1 MVGLLIVRRMCLT
14 VAVLALVGT
23 ACADVD
29 TGATVPPTTTSTAA
43 SVETSLTTAT
53 TQAVSE
59 TSTTTLV
66 PPTTTSTVAATT
78 TTQSEPTAVDSL
90 SGFFVEVQILDAEIA
105 SAAQVFNNGFDPEAG
120 TISAE
125 AVDAIGDLSAEELFR
140 SIPPGIPR
148 ELRTAAL
155 AVYAD
160 MASRIASLAGAVRYV
175 GYGEGVDAA
184 YQCLRNGRNSKAR
197 LGQHLE
203 NLEMLAA
210 EYPPIDV
217 KPRNSIEGGVLA
229 VHREI
234 IALMNW
240 GCDSCGGANYTNP
253 VDVNWKTK
261 IITDPSGHDPDWELP
276 FTATYDGDRWII
288 ETPAC

>member
-1 MVGLLIVRRMCLT
+1 MMRRISLLI
-14 VAVLALVGT
+14 ALVALVASG
-23 ACADVD
+23 CADPD
-29 TGATVPPTTTSTAA
+29 TGAAETSSSPSIVVSTQQPSTTTSTD
-43 SVETSLTTAT
+43 VT
-53 TQAVSE
+53 E
-59 TSTTTLV
+59 TSTTTS
-66 PPTTTSTVAATT
+66 PPTTTTSTVATTT
-78 TTQSEPTAVDSL
+78 TTQPEPTAEDSL
-90 SGFFVEVQILDAEIA
+90 SDFFNEAQLLDHEIA

-120 TISAE
+120 TISPQ
-125 AVDAIGDLSAEELFR
+125 AVDAIGALSAEELFR

-148 ELRTAAL
+148 EPRAAAL

-160 MASRIASLAGAVRYV
+160 MASRIASLAGAARYV
-175 GYGEGVDAA
+175 GYNEGVDAA

-197 LGQHLE
+197 LAQHLE
-203 NLEMLAA
+203 NLRMRAA
-210 EYPPIDV
+210 EYPPIEI

-234 IALMNW
+234 IRLMNW

-253 VDVNWKTK
+253 VEVNWKAR
-261 IITDPSGHDPDWELP
+261 IITDSSGLDPDWELP